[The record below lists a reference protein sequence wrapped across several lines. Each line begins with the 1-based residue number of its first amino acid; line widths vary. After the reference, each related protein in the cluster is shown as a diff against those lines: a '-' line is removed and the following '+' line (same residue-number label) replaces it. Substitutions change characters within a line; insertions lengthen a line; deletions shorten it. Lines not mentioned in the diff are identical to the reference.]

1 MIAPIDKC
9 GSRSNNWDYTDKELL
24 LGYRQYWHT
33 AASLPPNGVGLA
45 YPTPRFVPGAKIDL
59 ILDENY
65 EQGQKQN
72 TPTLVF
78 RPSVGAFPNGD
89 FF

>member
-1 MIAPIDKC
+1 
-9 GSRSNNWDYTDKELL
+9 LL

-59 ILDENY
+59 MPERKL
-65 EQGQKQN
+65 
-72 TPTLVF
+72 
-78 RPSVGAFPNGD
+78 
-89 FF
+89 